1 MSRYTPF
8 NTEIVDINNMRKEKM
23 QLKFTKMQSNGN
35 DYIYFNVMEQ
45 KIDNPEGLSVSLS
58 DRLFGIGGE
67 GVVLIDKSDIADAKI
82 RIFNLDGSEGRM
94 SGNAI
99 RCVGKYLYDNG
110 IVDKLD
116 IAIETLSGIKKLSM
130 TKKNGMVAT
139 VTVNMG
145 QPMFAPETLPVK
157 LEGDKLLNR
166 EIEIA
171 DGRYTVNCLSMG
183 NPHCVIF
190 AGDIEAINLEE
201 IGPKFENDPI
211 FPERVNTEFAKIIDS
226 NVIMMRVWERG
237 SGETMECG
245 TGACAVTVAAVENG
259 YCNKNEEI
267 RIKLPKG
274 EVTTRYAEDGT
285 VYLTGDAKKIY
296 DGIIEL

>member
-1 MSRYTPF
+1 MKL
-8 NTEIVDINNMRKEKM
+8 E
-23 QLKFTKMQSNGN
+23 FTKMQSNGN
-35 DYIYFNVMEQ
+35 DFIYFNVMNQ

-58 DRLFGIGGE
+58 DRLCGIGAR
-67 GVVLIDKSDIADAKI
+67 GVILIDKSSVADAKI

-110 IVDKLD
+110 LVNSLD
-116 IAIETLSGIKKLSM
+116 ITIETLSGIKQLFM
-130 TKKNGMVAT
+130 TKKNNKVAS
-139 VTVNMG
+139 VTVSIG
-145 QPMFAPETLPVK
+145 QPMFSPQSVPVK
-157 LEGDKLLNR
+157 LEGDKIVNK
-166 EIEIA
+166 EIDVA
-171 DGRYTVNCLSMG
+171 GGKYTVTCLSMG

-190 AGDIEAINLEE
+190 TDNLENINLKE

-211 FPERVNTEFAKIIDS
+211 FPERGNTEFAKIIDS
-226 NVIMMRVWERG
+226 KVIMVRVWESG

-259 YCNKNEEI
+259 YCKKGEKI

-274 EVTTRYAEDGT
+274 EVTTCYAEDGT
-285 VYLTGDAKKIY
+285 VYLTGDAIKIY